1 VLPLIHEVLP
11 IESLPHAR
19 YLGCA
24 RHDILKSLQPY
35 PLKNLRFCGFLLLLA
50 LLAGPARSQRRAAHA
65 APPADEAA
73 PFTFVALGDMPYTLP
88 ADYGR
93 FESLIRGINAA
104 RPSFSVHV
112 GDIKSGSTPCNAAI
126 YQKVYDYFQTF
137 AQPLIYT
144 PGDNEW
150 TDCNRPKAGSYDP
163 EERLAAVR
171 QLFFADRNSFG
182 QTKLPL
188 TSQALNPAFAA
199 YVENN
204 RWALHNVTF
213 ATIHLVGANNNFVP
227 NDAKGQNR
235 EYYEREKANVAWLD
249 EVFAE
254 ATAQHRLGVVLF
266 TQADMFS
273 PTKDA
278 KDADGFTEIL
288 AALRQH
294 AISFGRPV
302 LLVNGD
308 SHKLLLDKP
317 FANPAFPAR
326 CLQNFTRLQVPGEA
340 DVQAVRITI
349 TPHDPALFQ
358 IQELLVPE
366 NAPLTSTNPNPD
378 NSTITSQH
386 P

>member
-1 VLPLIHEVLP
+1 ML
-11 IESLPHAR
+11 R
-19 YLGCA
+19 CA
-24 RHDILKSLQPY
+24 LHDVQKRLK
-35 PLKNLRFCGFLLLLA
+35 PLKNLCFCGFLLLLG
-50 LLAGPARSQRRAAHA
+50 LLAGSAQAQRRAARPA
-65 APPADEAA
+65 VADELA
-73 PFTFVALGDMPYTLP
+73 PFTIVALGDMPYTLP

-93 FESLIRGINAA
+93 FENLIRGINAA
-104 RPSFSVHV
+104 KPSFSVHV
-112 GDIKSGSTPCNAAI
+112 GDIKSGSTLCNEAI
-126 YQKVYDYFQTF
+126 FRKVYDYFQTF

-150 TDCNRPKAGSYDP
+150 TDCGRLKAGSYDP

-171 QLFFADRNSFG
+171 KLFFADHNSFG
-182 QTKLPL
+182 QSKLPL

-204 RWALHNVTF
+204 RWALHNVAF
-213 ATIHLVGANNNFVP
+213 ATVHLVGSNNNFVP

-235 EYYEREKANVAWLD
+235 EFYERMRANVAWLD

-266 TQADMFS
+266 TQADMFN
-273 PTKDA
+273 PAKDA

-288 AALRQH
+288 AALQQH
-294 AISFGRPV
+294 AIAFGRPV

-308 SHKLLLDKP
+308 SHRLILDKP
-317 FANPAFPAR
+317 FFNPAFPLR

-349 TPHDPALFQ
+349 TPRDPALFQ
-358 IQELLVPE
+358 VQELLVPE
-366 NAPLTSTNPNPD
+366 NAPLTLTHSE
-378 NSTITSQH
+378 NSTTSSQH